1 MFLIKNF
8 IIIEENCTAIFF
20 RLRGL
25 EVAGLREGHGD
36 VSPVPLSA
44 GQEKRPRVPPRVLP
58 MYCDASFFYFYP
70 MICLFAFFYDKLA
83 VFKICSSYN
92 QIYALSFGILN

>member
-1 MFLIKNF
+1 MYWIKNF

-20 RLRGL
+20 RLRGCG
-25 EVAGLREGHGD
+25 VA
-36 VSPVPLSA
+36 
-44 GQEKRPRVPPRVLP
+44 EKRPRVPPRVLP
-58 MYCDASFFYFYP
+58 MYRDASFFYFYP

-83 VFKICSSYN
+83 VFKIRSSYI